1 MATSPTSSNSIPPSG
16 QTASSGSAGQFDIDN
31 TLFVSKDVS
40 LSLSPESLVIK
51 GAETAKKP
59 EKGAKSA
66 GARRSVTLDASAYS
80 EPVGA
85 STLRAIPLR
94 QILWAEI
101 TETELIIN
109 YAKEI
114 SKTVLQP
121 AVLKY
126 VIEEERDRV
135 EAWVSRLK
143 DRAYGKS
150 QQQKRVKVIINPKS
164 GKGQSEKI
172 YAKDVAPIFDAAH
185 LSIDVTVTKA
195 SREATD
201 IVEKLDIE
209 AFDVIICCSGDGL
222 PFEVFNGLG
231 KRKDAKRALSKMAI
245 AHIPC
250 GSGNGLHC
258 SLHGNIRSTSIAAL
272 SIVKG
277 IRTPLDLISVTQG
290 EERHLSFLSQA
301 LGIVAEFDLGTEH
314 LRWMGGTR
322 FVYGFVMKSLQ
333 KKIFPCDIAV
343 KVVADD
349 KEDIKRRYRETM
361 EIGSTSEE
369 LLREN
374 GSLEGGLPKLKYGN
388 SSDPLPQGW
397 EVEQHDNLGSFY
409 CGNMSW
415 MGADVD
421 YFPAALPNDGC
432 MDMVT
437 IDYSNLSRLQALQLM
452 PAVESGKFFGLP
464 YVNYRK
470 VEAYRIT
477 PKNQSDGYISIDGER
492 VPFGPFQAEVHRG
505 LGTVLSVSGYR
516 YETPGP
522 K

>member
-1 MATSPTSSNSIPPSG
+1 MATSPTPSSSIPPSG
-16 QTASSGSAGQFDIDN
+16 QSAASGSAGHSDIEN

-40 LSLSPESLVIK
+40 LTLTPESLVIK
-51 GAETAKKP
+51 GAGP
-59 EKGAKSA
+59 
-66 GARRSVTLDASAYS
+66 RRSVTLDASTSS
-80 EPVGA
+80 EPVG
-85 STLRAIPLR
+85 SSNSRAIPLHH
-94 QILWAEI
+94 ILWAELI
-101 TETELIIN
+101 EKELIIN
-109 YAKEI
+109 YAKEL
-114 SKTVLQP
+114 SKTILQP
-121 AVLKY
+121 AILKY

-135 EAWVSRLK
+135 EAWISSLK
-143 DRAYGKS
+143 DRAYGQS
-150 QQQKRVKVIINPKS
+150 QQQKRAKVLINPKS

-172 YAKDVAPIFDAAH
+172 YAKDVSPILEAAH
-185 LSIDVTVTKA
+185 LIIDVTVTKA
-195 SREATD
+195 TKEAID

-209 AFDVIICCSGDGL
+209 AYDVIICCSGDGL

-258 SLHGNIRSTSIAAL
+258 SLHGNIRSASIAAL

-322 FVYGFVMKSLQ
+322 FIYGFVLKSLQ
-333 KKIFPCDIAV
+333 KKIYPCDIAV
-343 KVVADD
+343 KVVTDD
-349 KEDIKRRYRETM
+349 KEEIKRRYHEAMQLGGTP
-361 EIGSTSEE
+361 EE
-369 LLREN
+369 VLRGN
-374 GSLEGGLPKLKYGN
+374 DSLEGGLPELKYGT
-388 SSDPLPQGW
+388 STDPLPQDW
-397 EVEQHDNLGSFY
+397 KVEQHDNMGSFY

-421 YFPAALPNDGC
+421 YFPAALPSDGC

-437 IDYSNLSRLQALQLM
+437 IDYSNLSRLQALQLF

-477 PKNQSDGYISIDGER
+477 PKNQPNGYISIDGER
-492 VPFGPFQAEVHRG
+492 VPFAPFQAEVHRG
-505 LGTVLSVSGYR
+505 LGTVLSVSGYK

>member
-40 LSLSPESLVIK
+40 LSLSPESLIIK

-66 GARRSVTLDASAYS
+66 DARRSVTLDASAYS

-209 AFDVIICCSGDGL
+209 AYDVIICCSGDGL

-343 KVVADD
+343 KVVTDD
-349 KEDIKRRYRETM
+349 KEDIKRRYREAM
-361 EIGSTSEE
+361 EVGSTPEE
-369 LLREN
+369 SLREN
-374 GSLEGGLPKLKYGN
+374 GSLESGLPELKYGN